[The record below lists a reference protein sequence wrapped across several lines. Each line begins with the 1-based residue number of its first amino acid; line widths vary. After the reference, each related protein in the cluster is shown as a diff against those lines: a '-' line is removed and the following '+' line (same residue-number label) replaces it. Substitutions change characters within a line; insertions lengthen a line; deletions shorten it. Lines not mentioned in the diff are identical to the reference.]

1 MQQKLA
7 DLQVREHLQLVS
19 CCMYS
24 VVYGRDPDNGL
35 VVQSTSVQME
45 SIWRMQVVREN
56 ATKRD
61 IWKRCYTLRAM
72 LMLSTAAD
80 LSAIYAPSLLL
91 CTGRS
96 SKYRRKR
103 IISEWH

>member
-61 IWKRCYTLRAM
+61 IWKRCSTLLDIWIAPRCCRI
-72 LMLSTAAD
+72 
-80 LSAIYAPSLLL
+80 SANPTPNL
-91 CTGRS
+91 
-96 SKYRRKR
+96 
-103 IISEWH
+103 